1 MSKLIRFIDNR
12 NQSLGDVL
20 RQVAADPA
28 YKDLSIVTGYWDMI
42 GTSRLIDLIK
52 NYRSVR
58 ILIGAE
64 PFSRRNLGLTN
75 LYKDFPDAD
84 ISEDLRKLGE
94 LPDDEVAR
102 YRETARILAVMIQEG
117 RLQVRICRKPFIHA
131 KEYVFGSYDTAGA
144 IGIIG
149 SSNFTGRGLSDI
161 TTGGNAEL
169 NYLEDQEGIVIH
181 PAPTEGQQ
189 YGHLSWFD
197 MMWNLPEV
205 QEWTGDFQEILS
217 SSPVG
222 NKTYGPYD
230 AYIKALMR
238 LFPDEMAPS
247 LEDGSDDDDDGED
260 VLYSYQKRNAGI
272 LINKLNRMG
281 TVILADSV
289 GLGKTVTAGAVINHF
304 RKNGRRN
311 IAILPPAKLKDQ
323 WKSDLQEFFG
333 LDESSYSLVS
343 QQDIQAIRRLGDAYR
358 RSYPADL
365 IVIDEAH
372 NLRNKRSERFNA
384 ILKLVGDN
392 PKAKVLLLTATPI
405 NNGFRD
411 LVSELELGLGGRM
424 HSGIM
429 VSYQDPGGAY
439 VPSQDFFEF
448 LEELDGKK
456 KVAESKGKSFD
467 WEAYRQPLSQG
478 ISRFVVRSTRQGV
491 QEEAELMANGNGPV
505 MRFPDNVFV
514 TIDYAFPPRA
524 VQKVE
529 STIDRHAAVFEGIDP
544 LAVDDD
550 ELSAETQRLRHP
562 LDIISQDVGR
572 FQGLR
577 EPSSLVRD
585 VFSLVSLLGFPMYRA
600 ELYSWQYR
608 NMGVKEIGLLDLPS
622 DDLMRLRSAMTIHNI
637 LQTLWLK
644 RLESSLQALR
654 LSVERYRYRLNRFAE
669 CLGKG
674 YVIESSA
681 LSLLESDEEE
691 QSRLSFWD
699 EPVKDFEE
707 ELKGRG
713 ISYAKADE
721 DAFDM
726 RGLLRDVERDQR
738 ITDVILDVLKS
749 CIEGELDAKLDAF
762 AEEFAKALHDGRFG
776 GKVLVFS
783 AYADTIDYLRMA
795 LPVRLKDIV
804 PDFDRKAAFLTASS
818 SDLNNIV
825 GRFSP
830 VSKKRV
836 LSGPEEELDYLFS
849 TDVLSEGQNLQDAAI
864 LINYDLHWNPVRMVQ
879 RNGRINRLGSRFD
892 QVLIGN
898 MAPAKDLDYYLGLID
913 RLQGKIDTIKNSIGT
928 DQGVLTV
935 EDENPIEY
943 IQDLYS
949 GDDARIQEVMDT
961 VEADNDMLSWR
972 NTHVYALREFLQ
984 HATQKDLDRINA
996 MPRGKW
1002 NYLPS
1007 DSQLKKSVVMM
1018 CEQAGGIGNGMNYR
1032 FIRVETRARLLAE
1045 PITSEEALG
1054 LLRTNPEDNARKPD
1068 NAQLDR
1074 SVMEKLAISMAGMR
1088 ASSKA
1093 SGKFTP
1099 RKNEMEPLALLQ
1111 KQLGVKQL
1119 RKALAPVQSLVQAK
1133 QRYDAL
1139 MSRLRKEAQM
1149 SGGFASLEIS
1159 EQLLSDWSSF
1169 LRDIDQ
1175 DGDKDG
1181 GKWRPVMAGMS
1192 VDL

>member
-1 MSKLIRFIDNR
+1 M
-12 NQSLGDVL
+12 
-20 RQVAADPA
+20 
-28 YKDLSIVTGYWDMI
+28 
-42 GTSRLIDLIK
+42 
-52 NYRSVR
+52 
-58 ILIGAE
+58 
-64 PFSRRNLGLTN
+64 
-75 LYKDFPDAD
+75 
-84 ISEDLRKLGE
+84 
-94 LPDDEVAR
+94 
-102 YRETARILAVMIQEG
+102 
-117 RLQVRICRKPFIHA
+117 
-131 KEYVFGSYDTAGA
+131 
-144 IGIIG
+144 
-149 SSNFTGRGLSDI
+149 
-161 TTGGNAEL
+161 
-169 NYLEDQEGIVIH
+169 
-181 PAPTEGQQ
+181 
-189 YGHLSWFD
+189 
-197 MMWNLPEV
+197 
-205 QEWTGDFQEILS
+205 
-217 SSPVG
+217 
-222 NKTYGPYD
+222 
-230 AYIKALMR
+230 
-238 LFPDEMAPS
+238 
-247 LEDGSDDDDDGED
+247 
-260 VLYSYQKRNAGI
+260 
-272 LINKLNRMG
+272 
-281 TVILADSV
+281 
-289 GLGKTVTAGAVINHF
+289 
-304 RKNGRRN
+304 
-311 IAILPPAKLKDQ
+311 
-323 WKSDLQEFFG
+323 
-333 LDESSYSLVS
+333 
-343 QQDIQAIRRLGDAYR
+343 
-358 RSYPADL
+358 
-365 IVIDEAH
+365 
-372 NLRNKRSERFNA
+372 
-384 ILKLVGDN
+384 
-392 PKAKVLLLTATPI
+392 
-405 NNGFRD
+405 
-411 LVSELELGLGGRM
+411 
-424 HSGIM
+424 
-429 VSYQDPGGAY
+429 
-439 VPSQDFFEF
+439 
-448 LEELDGKK
+448 
-456 KVAESKGKSFD
+456 
-467 WEAYRQPLSQG
+467 
-478 ISRFVVRSTRQGV
+478 
-491 QEEAELMANGNGPV
+491 
-505 MRFPDNVFV
+505 FV

-562 LDIISQDVGR
+562 LDIISQDAGR

-577 EPSSLVRD
+577 ESSSLVRD

>member
-1 MSKLIRFIDNR
+1 M
-12 NQSLGDVL
+12 
-20 RQVAADPA
+20 
-28 YKDLSIVTGYWDMI
+28 
-42 GTSRLIDLIK
+42 
-52 NYRSVR
+52 
-58 ILIGAE
+58 
-64 PFSRRNLGLTN
+64 
-75 LYKDFPDAD
+75 
-84 ISEDLRKLGE
+84 
-94 LPDDEVAR
+94 
-102 YRETARILAVMIQEG
+102 
-117 RLQVRICRKPFIHA
+117 
-131 KEYVFGSYDTAGA
+131 
-144 IGIIG
+144 
-149 SSNFTGRGLSDI
+149 
-161 TTGGNAEL
+161 
-169 NYLEDQEGIVIH
+169 
-181 PAPTEGQQ
+181 
-189 YGHLSWFD
+189 
-197 MMWNLPEV
+197 
-205 QEWTGDFQEILS
+205 
-217 SSPVG
+217 
-222 NKTYGPYD
+222 
-230 AYIKALMR
+230 
-238 LFPDEMAPS
+238 
-247 LEDGSDDDDDGED
+247 
-260 VLYSYQKRNAGI
+260 
-272 LINKLNRMG
+272 
-281 TVILADSV
+281 
-289 GLGKTVTAGAVINHF
+289 
-304 RKNGRRN
+304 
-311 IAILPPAKLKDQ
+311 
-323 WKSDLQEFFG
+323 
-333 LDESSYSLVS
+333 
-343 QQDIQAIRRLGDAYR
+343 
-358 RSYPADL
+358 
-365 IVIDEAH
+365 
-372 NLRNKRSERFNA
+372 
-384 ILKLVGDN
+384 
-392 PKAKVLLLTATPI
+392 
-405 NNGFRD
+405 
-411 LVSELELGLGGRM
+411 
-424 HSGIM
+424 
-429 VSYQDPGGAY
+429 
-439 VPSQDFFEF
+439 
-448 LEELDGKK
+448 
-456 KVAESKGKSFD
+456 
-467 WEAYRQPLSQG
+467 
-478 ISRFVVRSTRQGV
+478 
-491 QEEAELMANGNGPV
+491 
-505 MRFPDNVFV
+505 
-514 TIDYAFPPRA
+514 
-524 VQKVE
+524 
-529 STIDRHAAVFEGIDP
+529 
-544 LAVDDD
+544 
-550 ELSAETQRLRHP
+550 
-562 LDIISQDVGR
+562 
-572 FQGLR
+572 
-577 EPSSLVRD
+577 
-585 VFSLVSLLGFPMYRA
+585 
-600 ELYSWQYR
+600 
-608 NMGVKEIGLLDLPS
+608 KEIGLLDLPS

-1119 RKALAPVQSLVQAK
+1119 RKALSPVQSLVQAK

>member
-1 MSKLIRFIDNR
+1 
-12 NQSLGDVL
+12 
-20 RQVAADPA
+20 
-28 YKDLSIVTGYWDMI
+28 
-42 GTSRLIDLIK
+42 
-52 NYRSVR
+52 
-58 ILIGAE
+58 
-64 PFSRRNLGLTN
+64 
-75 LYKDFPDAD
+75 
-84 ISEDLRKLGE
+84 
-94 LPDDEVAR
+94 
-102 YRETARILAVMIQEG
+102 
-117 RLQVRICRKPFIHA
+117 
-131 KEYVFGSYDTAGA
+131 
-144 IGIIG
+144 
-149 SSNFTGRGLSDI
+149 
-161 TTGGNAEL
+161 
-169 NYLEDQEGIVIH
+169 
-181 PAPTEGQQ
+181 
-189 YGHLSWFD
+189 
-197 MMWNLPEV
+197 
-205 QEWTGDFQEILS
+205 
-217 SSPVG
+217 
-222 NKTYGPYD
+222 
-230 AYIKALMR
+230 MR
-238 LFPDEMAPS
+238 
-247 LEDGSDDDDDGED
+247 
-260 VLYSYQKRNAGI
+260 
-272 LINKLNRMG
+272 
-281 TVILADSV
+281 
-289 GLGKTVTAGAVINHF
+289 
-304 RKNGRRN
+304 
-311 IAILPPAKLKDQ
+311 
-323 WKSDLQEFFG
+323 
-333 LDESSYSLVS
+333 
-343 QQDIQAIRRLGDAYR
+343 
-358 RSYPADL
+358 
-365 IVIDEAH
+365 
-372 NLRNKRSERFNA
+372 
-384 ILKLVGDN
+384 
-392 PKAKVLLLTATPI
+392 
-405 NNGFRD
+405 
-411 LVSELELGLGGRM
+411 
-424 HSGIM
+424 
-429 VSYQDPGGAY
+429 
-439 VPSQDFFEF
+439 
-448 LEELDGKK
+448 
-456 KVAESKGKSFD
+456 
-467 WEAYRQPLSQG
+467 
-478 ISRFVVRSTRQGV
+478 
-491 QEEAELMANGNGPV
+491 
-505 MRFPDNVFV
+505 
-514 TIDYAFPPRA
+514 FPPRA

-562 LDIISQDVGR
+562 LDIISQDAGR

-577 EPSSLVRD
+577 ESSSLVRD